1 MFGSE
6 RNTSTHMFVSHVR
19 KHVPIKEDLVF
30 FSSKINKENP
40 HISYMISKDELS
52 IDFQFYFH

>member
-1 MFGSE
+1 
-6 RNTSTHMFVSHVR
+6 MFVSHVR